1 MLPKHFP
8 SYPRNTHRPLGESYL
23 VSLNDVLNL
32 EEHITI
38 DGEQFERVGQVEGKT
53 HRRHQNMVSAYG
65 PFTNSLS
72 VYVRQLNSLTTDGL
86 ITPIDSR
93 LCKGAIVGGHE
104 IGGHYHLERLNRI
117 RILDSLVQRP
127 MDILFL
133 DAQVLASRL
142 ISGSMNFLGSQVTSE
157 LYSLF
162 KFMEYGKGTRNQTV
176 EDLFLGII
184 SSLKKKRKAERPDEH
199 SIAATLLEGPYAEAV
214 KQFCREFLPDIAGML
229 ELQRISGE
237 SLAFPVALDDFTL
250 PALTELK
257 REGTLDIEKLT
268 KNEVDLRRS
277 SVDPTLKLF
286 SPIIR
291 GRADVESARNATFS
305 VLGDEDTRRL
315 YQRNRF
321 WFARACSS
329 RLDVPNVEKLFP
341 LLEHRLTVLVIE
353 ESGLVLKGS
362 YFNKKILQ
370 RQGELRASILPIV
383 KSIIRLEE
391 TYLNALYDLVQLGQ
405 SARIPHYQKLLAASE
420 NGDNL
425 PYVRYPSLQ
434 AEVALESAHSVTP
447 SSDVVQG
454 IVKSAKKVLSQA
466 THDSP

>member
-38 DGEQFERVGQVEGKT
+38 DGEQFERVGQVEGNT

-86 ITPIDSR
+86 ITPIYSR
-93 LCKGAIVGGHE
+93 LCKRAIVGGHE
-104 IGGHYHLERLNRI
+104 MGGHYHLERLNRI

-184 SSLKKKRKAERPDEH
+184 SSLKKKRKAERPDE
-199 SIAATLLEGPYAEAV
+199 
-214 KQFCREFLPDIAGML
+214 
-229 ELQRISGE
+229 
-237 SLAFPVALDDFTL
+237 
-250 PALTELK
+250 
-257 REGTLDIEKLT
+257 
-268 KNEVDLRRS
+268 
-277 SVDPTLKLF
+277 
-286 SPIIR
+286 
-291 GRADVESARNATFS
+291 
-305 VLGDEDTRRL
+305 
-315 YQRNRF
+315 
-321 WFARACSS
+321 
-329 RLDVPNVEKLFP
+329 
-341 LLEHRLTVLVIE
+341 
-353 ESGLVLKGS
+353 
-362 YFNKKILQ
+362 
-370 RQGELRASILPIV
+370 
-383 KSIIRLEE
+383 
-391 TYLNALYDLVQLGQ
+391 
-405 SARIPHYQKLLAASE
+405 
-420 NGDNL
+420 
-425 PYVRYPSLQ
+425 
-434 AEVALESAHSVTP
+434 
-447 SSDVVQG
+447 
-454 IVKSAKKVLSQA
+454 
-466 THDSP
+466 